1 MGGGDAPGVLSEPS
15 PEKAAIA
22 GSPQEWK
29 VPHSQGASQPWGS
42 GKTLR
47 SNRGRM
53 TAVGIPGR
61 GMRCHRSRGLRR
73 WRAHGAGCPPAPTI
87 CRKGIPAEADVPGVP
102 GHHQQLL
109 LAAEALPGA
118 PGGGPGGGPEGARVQ
133 QAAGGVSGGPARRQ
147 QHEGPDHGRHTAPAT
162 RPPPHGPAAPEAP
175 PCLGRSGSHGGRA
188 GHPGCRQRVT
198 IG

>member
-1 MGGGDAPGVLSEPS
+1 MEGAPQSRGVPALGVRQNP
-15 PEKAAIA
+15 IA
-22 GSPQEWK
+22 
-29 VPHSQGASQPWGS
+29 
-42 GKTLR
+42 LR

-61 GMRCHRSRGLRR
+61 GMRCHTSRGLRR

-147 QHEGPDHGRHTAPAT
+147 QHEGPDHGSHTAPAT
-162 RPPPHGPAAPEAP
+162 RP
-175 PCLGRSGSHGGRA
+175 RRA
-188 GHPGCRQRVT
+188 GSAALPRKERLPRWAG
-198 IG
+198 GAA